1 MKLFSGMAQRQ
12 QEYFQGMLSSTRPL
26 FQEKNTNHFIQIRPD
41 GIMGDDYLNTMCIIR
56 DEAGEKRW
64 ADLKAR
70 VVEHNIRSV
79 RFIQHTSTYPT
90 AQDDGPVLHKDPSWP
105 HGDFAGAHRGRN

>member
-1 MKLFSGMAQRQ
+1 
-12 QEYFQGMLSSTRPL
+12 
-26 FQEKNTNHFIQIRPD
+26 
-41 GIMGDDYLNTMCIIR
+41 MGDDYLNTMCIIR

-79 RFIQHTSTYPT
+79 RFIQHTSTYLT

>member
-1 MKLFSGMAQRQ
+1 MEKFTTKELISQADFSA
-12 QEYFQGMLSSTRPL
+12 EYEALLRDGAEATGVFSRYTDLCTPTISRRIL
-26 FQEKNTNHFIQIRPD
+26 INFIQTPNQMED
-41 GIMGDDYLNTMCIIR
+41 HYLNTMCIIR

-79 RFIQHTSTYPT
+79 RSPN
-90 AQDDGPVLHKDPSWP
+90 
-105 HGDFAGAHRGRN
+105 HGTISFSKS